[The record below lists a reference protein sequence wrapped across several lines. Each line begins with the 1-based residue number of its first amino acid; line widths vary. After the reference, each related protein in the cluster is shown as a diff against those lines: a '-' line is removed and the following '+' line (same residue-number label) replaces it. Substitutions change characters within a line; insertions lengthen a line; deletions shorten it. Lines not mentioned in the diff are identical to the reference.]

1 MLVLTLLVRIFGL
14 MVVIL
19 AGKGGFFIEAD
30 KAQGLS
36 VFGFRHRI

>member
-19 AGKGGFFIEAD
+19 AGRGGFFMEAEN
-30 KAQGLS
+30 A
-36 VFGFRHRI
+36 

>member
-19 AGKGGFFIEAD
+19 AGKGGFLMEAE
-30 KAQGLS
+30 KA
-36 VFGFRHRI
+36 